1 MRGLIYDVVT
11 GMAIIAG
18 LFIVTMVMRAN
29 QNFIMGQSE
38 TKTEDE
44 QAYLAEIADREETYY
59 RVTDVYG
66 TFHTLLKNGNIT
78 EDVGKWSVTDYTII
92 TLVGTGTIKWNDY
105 TTDRIKAIE
114 EKLLSYIIDNN
125 EGDRKCKVERFAEF
139 DNSVNHSITTYKF
152 TVQ

>member
-78 EDVGKWSVTDYTII
+78 EDAGKWAVTDYTII

-105 TTDRIKAIE
+105 STDRILDIENKLIDAINA
-114 EKLLSYIIDNN
+114 KPN
-125 EGDRKCKVERFAEF
+125 GKCLVSRSAEY
-139 DNSVNHSITTYKF
+139 DDTLKHSITTYTFEIK
-152 TVQ
+152 